1 MSMRVVVTGGA
12 GFIGAALVRRL
23 LAEGQR
29 VAVLDNFWR
38 GSMSNLEA
46 VKSHPDLTVIEGDVA
61 NPADMQRCHD
71 ALGGVDL
78 VHHLA
83 AINGTKWF
91 HEAAMD
97 VIDVNVNG
105 TLVALRHAL
114 EWEARFVLASSPEAY
129 GENER
134 MPLGEEDIS
143 RFPSAADHQ
152 RFSYGA
158 SKYLDEVALHHA
170 VSKGMDGRIVRPFN
184 AYGVDMLGDAYG
196 QVVGMFFQ
204 AVLEQQPMA
213 VHGDGTQTRS
223 FTHIDDIVD
232 GFYRAGHMEV
242 ALDGSPLRGC
252 SFNLGSSEEVSI
264 RSLAEAVNRT
274 VGSMAVDFVLGGGY
288 HGDSQRR
295 LPDTDAAERL
305 LGWSC
310 QISLQDGLDQVWQSF
325 QAGP

>member
-1 MSMRVVVTGGA
+1 VSMRVVVTGGA

-23 LAEGQR
+23 LEEGHA

-38 GSMSNLEA
+38 GTKANLEG
-46 VKSHPDLTVIEGDVA
+46 VISHPSLTVIEGDVVQ
-61 NPADMQRCHD
+61 PSDLQRCYE

-97 VIDVNVNG
+97 VIDVNING
-105 TLVALRHAL
+105 TLVALRQAL
-114 EWEARFVLASSPEAY
+114 AWEARFVLASSPEAY
-129 GENER
+129 GENEQ
-134 MPLGEEDIS
+134 MPLGNEDIS
-143 RFPSAADHQ
+143 HFPPAADHQ

-170 VSKGMDGRIVRPFN
+170 VSNGLDGRIVRPFN
-184 AYGVDMLGDAYG
+184 AYGADMLGDAYG

-204 AVLEQQPMA
+204 AVRQQQPMA
-213 VHGDGTQTRS
+213 VHGDGRQTRS
-223 FTHIDDIVD
+223 LTYIDDIVD
-232 GFYRAGHMEV
+232 GFYAAGQMDV
-242 ALDGSPLRGC
+242 GLDGSSLSGR
-252 SFNLGSSEEVSI
+252 SFNIGSHEEVSI

-274 VGSMAVDFVLGGGY
+274 VGSMAVDCVLGGGY

-295 LPDTDAAERL
+295 LPDTSAAESL

-310 QISLQDGLDQVWQSF
+310 KVSLEDGLQRVWNAF

>member
-1 MSMRVVVTGGA
+1 MRIVVTGGA

-23 LAEGQR
+23 LAEGHR
-29 VAVLDNFWR
+29 VVVLDNFWR
-38 GSMSNLEA
+38 GSTANLEA
-46 VKSHPDLTVIEGDVA
+46 VKSHPNITVIEGDVV
-61 NPADMQRCHD
+61 NPADVQRCHD

-114 EWEARFVLASSPEAY
+114 EWGARFVLASSPEAY

-134 MPLGEEDIS
+134 MPLRGEDVS

-170 VSKGMDGRIVRPFN
+170 VSKGLDGRIVRPFN

-204 AVLEQQPMA
+204 AVREQQPMA
-213 VHGDGTQTRS
+213 VHGDGSQTRS

-232 GFYRAGHMEV
+232 GFYRAGQMDV
-242 ALDGSPLRGC
+242 ALDGSPSVAAVSTLVLQKKSAFVRWRKP
-252 SFNLGSSEEVSI
+252 SI
-264 RSLAEAVNRT
+264 RRWVPWRWISSWAAGITAIQNAVCPIPMQQNACWDGPVRSRFRT
-274 VGSMAVDFVLGGGY
+274 
-288 HGDSQRR
+288 
-295 LPDTDAAERL
+295 
-305 LGWSC
+305 GWSKFGRRFKPAR
-310 QISLQDGLDQVWQSF
+310 S
-325 QAGP
+325 A

>member
-23 LAEGQR
+23 LDEGHT

-38 GSMSNLEA
+38 GTMSNLA
-46 VKSHPDLTVIEGDVA
+46 SVSTHPSLTVIEGDVILA
-61 NPADMQRCHD
+61 EDLQRCHD
-71 ALGGVDL
+71 VLGGVDL

-91 HEAAMD
+91 HEAAME

-105 TLVALRHAL
+105 TLVALRQAL
-114 EWEARFVLASSPEAY
+114 AWEARFVLASSPEAF

-134 MPLGEEDIS
+134 MPLGNVDTS
-143 RFPSAADHQ
+143 QFPSAADHQ

-170 VSKGMDGRIVRPFN
+170 VSKGLDGRIVRPFN

-204 AVLEQQPMA
+204 AVRQQRPMA
-213 VHGDGTQTRS
+213 VHGDGSQTRS
-223 FTHIDDIVD
+223 LTYIDDIVD
-232 GFYRAGHMEV
+232 GFYRAGHMDA
-242 ALDGSPLRGC
+242 ALDGSSLSGH
-252 SFNLGSSEEVSI
+252 SFNVGSTEEVSI
-264 RSLAEAVNRT
+264 RALAEAVNRT
-274 VGSMAVDFVLGGGY
+274 VGSMAVDCVLGGGY
-288 HGDSQRR
+288 FGDSKRR
-295 LPDTDAAERL
+295 LPDTSTAEAL

-310 QISLQDGLDQVWQSF
+310 KVSLEDGLQRVWNAL

>member
-1 MSMRVVVTGGA
+1 MSMRVIVTGGA

-23 LAEGQR
+23 LSEGHR

-38 GSMSNLEA
+38 GSMANLEA
-46 VKSHPDLTVIEGDVA
+46 VQSHPALTVIEGDVIK
-61 NPADMQRCHD
+61 PADMNRCHD

-105 TLVALRHAL
+105 TLVAIRQAL
-114 EWEARFVLASSPEAY
+114 EWKARFVLASSPEAY

-134 MPLGEEDIS
+134 MPLLEEDIS
-143 RFPSAADHQ
+143 RFPSAAAHQ

-170 VSKGMDGRIVRPFN
+170 VAKGMDGRIVRPFN
-184 AYGVDMLGDAYG
+184 AYGVDMIGDAYG

-204 AVLEQQPMA
+204 AVREQQPMT
-213 VHGDGTQTRS
+213 VHGDGSQTRS
-223 FTHIDDIVD
+223 LTHIDDIVD
-232 GFYRAGHMEV
+232 GFYRAGRMDI
-242 ALDGSPLRGC
+242 ALDGTSLRGR
-252 SFNLGSSEEVSI
+252 SFNIGSSEEVSI
-264 RSLAEAVNRT
+264 RSLAEAVNQT
-274 VGSMAVDFVLGGGY
+274 VGSMAVDCVLGGGY
-288 HGDSQRR
+288 PGDSQRR
-295 LPDTDAAERL
+295 LPDTSAAERL

-310 QISLQDGLDQVWQSF
+310 QMSLHDGLEQVWEAF
-325 QAGP
+325 QGDP

>member
-23 LAEGQR
+23 LEEGHA

-38 GSMSNLEA
+38 GTKANLEG
-46 VKSHPDLTVIEGDVA
+46 VISHPSLTVIEGDVVQ
-61 NPADMQRCHD
+61 PSDLQRCYE

-97 VIDVNVNG
+97 VIDVNING
-105 TLVALRHAL
+105 TLVALRQAL
-114 EWEARFVLASSPEAY
+114 AWEARFVLASSPEAY
-129 GENER
+129 GENEQ
-134 MPLGEEDIS
+134 MPLGNEDIS
-143 RFPSAADHQ
+143 HFPPAADHQ

-170 VSKGMDGRIVRPFN
+170 VSNGLDGRIVRPFN

-204 AVLEQQPMA
+204 AVRQQQPMA
-213 VHGDGTQTRS
+213 VHGDGSQTRS
-223 FTHIDDIVD
+223 LTYIDDIVD
-232 GFYRAGHMEV
+232 GFYAAGQMD
-242 ALDGSPLRGC
+242 AGLDGSSLSGR
-252 SFNLGSSEEVSI
+252 SFNIGSHEEVSI

-274 VGSMAVDFVLGGGY
+274 VGSMAVDCVLGGGY

-295 LPDTDAAERL
+295 LPDTSAAESL

-310 QISLQDGLDQVWQSF
+310 KVSLEDGLQRVWDAF
-325 QAGP
+325 QTGP

>member
-23 LAEGQR
+23 LDEGHA

-38 GSMSNLEA
+38 GSMANLDSVA
-46 VKSHPDLTVIEGDVA
+46 SHPSLTVIEGDVVL
-61 NPADMQRCHD
+61 PSDLQRCYD

-91 HEAAMD
+91 HEAAME
-97 VIDVNVNG
+97 VIDVNING
-105 TLVALRHAL
+105 TLTALRQAL
-114 EWEARFVLASSPEAY
+114 AWNARFVLASSPEAF
-129 GENER
+129 GENEQ
-134 MPLGEEDIS
+134 MPLGDEGTS
-143 RFPSAADHQ
+143 QFPSAADHQ

-170 VSKGMDGRIVRPFN
+170 VSKGLDGRIVRPFN
-184 AYGVDMLGDAYG
+184 AYGEDMLGDAYG

-204 AVLEQQPMA
+204 AVRQQRPMT
-213 VHGDGTQTRS
+213 VHGDGSQTRS
-223 FTHIDDIVD
+223 LTHIDDIVD
-232 GFYRAGHMEV
+232 GFYRAGQMD
-242 ALDGSPLRGC
+242 AATDGSSLGGR
-252 SFNLGSSEEVSI
+252 SFNVGSIEEVSI
-264 RSLAEAVNRT
+264 RSLAEAINRT
-274 VGSMAVDFVLGGGY
+274 VGSLAVDCVLGGGY

-295 LPDTDAAERL
+295 LPDTSTAEQL

-310 QISLQDGLDQVWQSF
+310 KVSLEDGLQRVWNAL

>member
-23 LAEGQR
+23 LDEGHT

-38 GSMSNLEA
+38 GSMANLA
-46 VKSHPDLTVIEGDVA
+46 SVSAHPSLTVVEGDVVQ
-61 NPADMQRCHD
+61 ADDLQRCYD

-91 HEAAMD
+91 HEAAME
-97 VIDVNVNG
+97 VIDVNING
-105 TLVALRHAL
+105 TLMALRKAL
-114 EWEARFVLASSPEAY
+114 GWGARLVLASSPEAY
-129 GENER
+129 GENEQ
-134 MPLGEEDIS
+134 MPLRDQDTS
-143 RFPSAADHQ
+143 QFPSAADHQ

-170 VSKGMDGRIVRPFN
+170 VSNGLDGRIVRPFN

-204 AVLEQQPMA
+204 AVRQQQPMTI
-213 VHGDGTQTRS
+213 HGDGSQTRS
-223 FTHIDDIVD
+223 LTHIDDIVD
-232 GFYRAGHMEV
+232 GFYLAGQMDT
-242 ALDGSPLRGC
+242 ALDGSSLCGR
-252 SFNLGSSEEVSI
+252 SFNVGSHEEVSI

-274 VGSMAVDFVLGGGY
+274 VGSMAVDCVLGGGY
-288 HGDSQRR
+288 HGDSRRR
-295 LPDTDAAERL
+295 LPDTSAAEEL

-310 QISLQDGLDQVWQSF
+310 EVSLERGLERVWKALQDG
-325 QAGP
+325 P

>member
-1 MSMRVVVTGGA
+1 MRVVVTGGA

-38 GSMSNLEA
+38 GSMANLEA

-61 NPADMQRCHD
+61 NPADVQRCHD

-152 RFSYGA
+152 
-158 SKYLDEVALHHA
+158 
-170 VSKGMDGRIVRPFN
+170 
-184 AYGVDMLGDAYG
+184 
-196 QVVGMFFQ
+196 
-204 AVLEQQPMA
+204 
-213 VHGDGTQTRS
+213 
-223 FTHIDDIVD
+223 
-232 GFYRAGHMEV
+232 
-242 ALDGSPLRGC
+242 
-252 SFNLGSSEEVSI
+252 
-264 RSLAEAVNRT
+264 
-274 VGSMAVDFVLGGGY
+274 
-288 HGDSQRR
+288 
-295 LPDTDAAERL
+295 
-305 LGWSC
+305 
-310 QISLQDGLDQVWQSF
+310 
-325 QAGP
+325 